1 MKVRSVVHVTLL
13 YFFFLFIKKTK
24 QKWSQNQV
32 FSTKKHHYL
41 QMIINMHIPDNT
53 VSVLHSTYSTSTRN
67 SNISWCNTVSSTPCC
82 KVRIDIQKILNEL
95 NVWLF
100 NNCTTKITNKN
111 SDEICLYK
119 NVYIPKS
126 FEADTFH
133 RLSNLNKTLKFNITN
148 PKIIC
153 WFLCNDYFAAS
164 FFTYIYMYTSTCTF
178 R

>member
-13 YFFFLFIKKTK
+13 LFFFLFIKKTK

-41 QMIINMHIPDNT
+41 QMIINMLHIPDNT

-82 KVRIDIQKILNEL
+82 KVRIDIQKILDEL

-126 FEADTFH
+126 FEADTFY

-164 FFTYIYMYTSTCTF
+164 FLTYLHVYKYMYI
-178 R
+178 